1 MQPFARK
8 ADKVKRIVIALGGN
22 ALGNTSEEQ
31 LERVRITAEA
41 VAAIVKEGFQVV
53 VCHGNGPQVGM
64 INLAFEQGS
73 ESGIVPRMELP
84 ECTAMSQGYIGYHL
98 QQAIDQALVKN
109 GINDIV
115 VITMLTQVIVDQ
127 NDPGFKNPLKPI
139 GGYYSKEEAMR
150 LTKETGHTY
159 AEDSGRGYR
168 RVVASPRPVSI
179 YERISLNTLINS
191 NHVVIAGGGGGIPVV
206 KEAGGS
212 YHGVPAVVDK
222 DLAAEKLAELI
233 DADAFVIL
241 TAVDRVSIRFGKP
254 DQKDLDQITLK
265 EAEAYAAEGHFAP
278 GSMLPKVQAAMEFIK
293 AKENGTSLICS
304 LEQVT
309 DALKGKTGTRIVNG

>member
-109 GINDIV
+109 GINHIV

>member
-278 GSMLPKVQAAMEFIK
+278 CSMLTKVHAAMEFIK

>member
-139 GGYYSKEEAMR
+139 GGYYSKAEAMR